1 MPNNESAKKRLRQ
14 ADKRRMR
21 NRAARS
27 EIRTRTRAIL
37 GMESKAEAEIA
48 LRELSSRLDR
58 AAQKGVIP
66 SNAAARQKARVA
78 QYVQSLD

>member
-1 MPNNESAKKRLRQ
+1 MPNNQSAKKRLRQ
-14 ADKRRMR
+14 SDRRRMR

-27 EIRTRTRAIL
+27 EIRTRTRTL
-37 GMESKAEAEIA
+37 LDMESKPEAEAA

-58 AAQKGVIP
+58 AAQKRIIP

>member
-1 MPNNESAKKRLRQ
+1 
-14 ADKRRMR
+14 
-21 NRAARS
+21 
-27 EIRTRTRAIL
+27 
-37 GMESKAEAEIA
+37 MESKPEAEAA

-58 AAQKGVIP
+58 AAQKRIIP